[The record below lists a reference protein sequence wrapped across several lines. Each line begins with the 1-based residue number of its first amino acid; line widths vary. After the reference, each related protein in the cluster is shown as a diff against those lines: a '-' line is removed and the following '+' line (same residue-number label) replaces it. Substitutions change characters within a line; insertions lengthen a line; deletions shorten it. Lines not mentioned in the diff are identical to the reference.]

1 MTIELDLIKLLK
13 WELNIN
19 EYLTILKIKYL
30 NDEVPCDIPFVS
42 SEDTL
47 KSLIDKNF
55 IEDCN
60 GSVVLTKKAGEILG
74 LDDINFDDVF
84 FLYPYK
90 TPNGRPL
97 RSKSKNIM
105 GSPTRDYKILE
116 AKYKT
121 KVNKKDKHEA
131 VVLGIKKAIEDY
143 KRRDALNFLPK
154 LETFINQS
162 GWERFLE
169 DINNIEEFEKNK
181 DNFANYDG
189 RNIERL

>member
-1 MTIELDLIKLLK
+1 MVIELDLVKLLK

-30 NDEVPCDIPFVS
+30 NDKVPCDIPFVS
-42 SEDTL
+42 SEDTI

-55 IEDCN
+55 IKDHD
-60 GSVVLTKKAGEILG
+60 GSILLTKKAGEILG
-74 LDDINFDDVF
+74 LDDIDFDDVF

-97 RSKSKNIM
+97 RSKSKSIM

-116 AKYKT
+116 AKYKS
-121 KVNKKDKHEA
+121 KVNNKDKHKA
-131 VVLGIKKAIEDY
+131 IVTGIKRAIDDY

-169 DINNIEEFEKNK
+169 DVNNIEEFENDKGNSV
-181 DNFANYDG
+181 NYDG